1 MNNTGTKY
9 VRIMKEIGLPDSDPI
24 CESAAVDTSYN
35 YRTGSLVRI
44 SMTETD
50 FICESA
56 CVCLFS
62 LGITLRKW
70 AYSIENLMALY

>member
-1 MNNTGTKY
+1 
-9 VRIMKEIGLPDSDPI
+9 MKQIGLPDSAPI
-24 CESAAVDTSYN
+24 CESAPVDTSYN
-35 YRTGSLVRI
+35 YKTGSLVRI

-50 FICESA
+50 FICESVH
-56 CVCLFS
+56 VCLFS